1 MQKHKE
7 HKVKLVKRTKKNQ
20 RKADH
25 RARMQDKAKLL
36 LGDADMVDA
45 PGAGSKARKR
55 AAARG
60 KTKATSSTAAAAG
73 ASQPAAAPGDV
84 MQE

>member
-1 MQKHKE
+1 M
-7 HKVKLVKRTKKNQ
+7 KLVKRTKKNQ

-25 RARMQDKAKLL
+25 RARMQDKAQLL

-45 PGAGSKARKR
+45 PGVGSKARKR